1 MDGLESKTRKRRIV
15 IRVQRPYLLIVGCPR
30 SGTTLLASMV
40 GCHTRVG
47 MLNED
52 VSGKWMNKILG
63 KPIAANKLCIPNQI
77 QMKRGSVFSRRLF
90 KKLGFIEEAP
100 RSIFSLEEYLEVP
113 TLKIVAIIR
122 DGNDAIASMMNRGG
136 STLRTGSNRWVT
148 ATDTIYELRT
158 RYPDRVLVIA
168 FEHLLLEPQA
178 SLNEVCNFLEIAY
191 EEEMLHGCLYNPRYP
206 ETKLNENKVHRYL
219 TEHNHFQL
227 AERFPSTFRKY
238 QALLGAAAKAA
249 LRSPPLVFLLCGWG
263 CDFDPVVLSLL
274 FG

>member
-1 MDGLESKTRKRRIV
+1 MDGRDSRTGNDRIV
-15 IRVQRPYLLIVGCPR
+15 IRVNRPYLLIVGCPR
-30 SGTTLLASMV
+30 SGTTLLASMI

-63 KPIAANKLCIPNQI
+63 KPIAANKLCIPNQV
-77 QMKRGSVFSRRLF
+77 QMKRGGVFSRRLF
-90 KKLGFIEEAP
+90 KKLGFIKEAP

-136 STLRTGSNRWVT
+136 STLRTGSHRWVR

-168 FEHLLLEPQA
+168 FERLLLEPQA
-178 SLNEVCNFLEIAY
+178 SLNEVCYFLDIAY
-191 EEEMLHGCLYNPRYP
+191 EKEMLSGCLYNPRYP
-206 ETKLNENKVHRYL
+206 ETKLNGNKAHRCFA
-219 TEHNHFQL
+219 EHDHFQL
-227 AERFPSTFRKY
+227 AERFPSTYRKY
-238 QALLGAAAKAA
+238 QALLSAAAKAA
-249 LRSPPLVFLLCGWG
+249 LRSPPLVLLLWEWG
-263 CDFDPVVLSLL
+263 CDFELVALSLL